1 MPPDSTLHAEAAP
14 SLSPSAAGC
23 RAVLHRRLAAA
34 PGVRAAVMAT
44 VDGRAFAH
52 AQADGQDLD
61 AARAGAIASSL
72 LALAEAFS
80 RETLRGHVQYNS
92 IATDRGT
99 IVVVRVPSR
108 ARTYALS
115 VWADR
120 SELFAVTLRFALD
133 TAAQLAATIDA
144 PAAAPV
150 PAPA

>member
-1 MPPDSTLHAEAAP
+1 MPPDSTSPALAAP
-14 SLSPSAAGC
+14 PASPSASDCHAI
-23 RAVLHRRLAAA
+23 LQRRLAAA
-34 PGVRAAVMAT
+34 PGVRAAVIAT
-44 VDGRAFAH
+44 VDGRAFAQ
-52 AQADGQDLD
+52 AQADGETLD
-61 AARAGAIASSL
+61 GARAGAVASSL

-99 IVVVRVPSR
+99 IVIVRVPSR

-144 PAAAPV
+144 PVAAAAP
-150 PAPA
+150 A

>member
-1 MPPDSTLHAEAAP
+1 MPPDSTSFAEAASP
-14 SLSPSAAGC
+14 SLSSPSAAC
-23 RAVLHRRLAAA
+23 RAVLQRRLAAA
-34 PGVRAAVMAT
+34 SGMKAAVMAT

-52 AQADGQDLD
+52 AQADGQNLD
-61 AARAGAIASSL
+61 AARGGAIASSL

-108 ARTYALS
+108 ARAHALS

-144 PAAAPV
+144 PDAKAI
-150 PAPA
+150 PA